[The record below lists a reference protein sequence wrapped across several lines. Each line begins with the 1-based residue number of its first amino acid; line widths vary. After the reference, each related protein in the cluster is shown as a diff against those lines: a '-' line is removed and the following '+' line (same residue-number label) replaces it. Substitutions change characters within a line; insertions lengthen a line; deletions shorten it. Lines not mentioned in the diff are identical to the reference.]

1 MLNTD
6 PALFADLGYCLFP
19 DVLDPQETATLRRM
33 LDEAL
38 ATPLPRHA
46 VAHRAAQRLAVAVV
60 HEATLPKRVLGQ
72 PRRWRWRRQC
82 SI

>member
-19 DVLDPQETATLRRM
+19 DVLDPQETAPLRRM

-46 VAHRAAQRLAVAVV
+46 AAHRRLVGRGEQRLVRTARAHRLHPPASSQLTRGV
-60 HEATLPKRVLGQ
+60 K
-72 PRRWRWRRQC
+72 
-82 SI
+82 